1 MCIVKNYVFMLWIGL
16 LILNVNDFFWI
27 IFLVEDV
34 QFFISKVRKSYFQIF
49 LIFSIGIYFLKGVLL
64 IIYRL

>member
-1 MCIVKNYVFMLWIGL
+1 MCIVKNYVFMLWMGL

>member
-1 MCIVKNYVFMLWIGL
+1 MCIVKNYVFMLWTGL